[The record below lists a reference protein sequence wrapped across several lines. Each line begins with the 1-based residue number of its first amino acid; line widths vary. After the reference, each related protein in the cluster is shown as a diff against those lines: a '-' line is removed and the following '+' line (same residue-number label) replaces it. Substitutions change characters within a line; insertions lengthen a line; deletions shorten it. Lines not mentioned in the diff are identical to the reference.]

1 MKALAVKNPF
11 ENAFAAG
18 ALALLALLAQA
29 PARAQLIQGV
39 TEVTP
44 YTFLQGGRVAG
55 PATEI
60 VEATLQ
66 RAGLDDYR
74 IGMYPWARAYDL
86 ALKEPNVLIYLIA
99 RTPTREAQF
108 KWVGEF
114 MRIEY
119 FFYKL
124 RARTDVAVNQPDD
137 ARAHVIGVTRD
148 DVRHQHLQAKGYTK
162 LVVSGQNSDNF
173 SKLLNGQVQ
182 LLVLPENDAVVLCQ
196 DAHFSCDGLQRLAPL
211 DSLST
216 PLYMAFSVA
225 TPDATVD
232 RARRAFET
240 VKAEGGLRKM
250 AATRR

>member
-1 MKALAVKNPF
+1 MKGLAMKKPF
-11 ENAFAAG
+11 ENNLVAG

-29 PARAQLIQGV
+29 PARAQIIQGV

-44 YTFLQGGRVAG
+44 YSFLQGGRVGG

-74 IGMYPWARAYDL
+74 IGIYPWARAYDL

-99 RTPTREAQF
+99 RTPAREAQF

-114 MRIEY
+114 MRIDY

-124 RARTDVAVNQPDD
+124 RSRTEVTLNQPDD
-137 ARAHVIGVTRD
+137 ARAYVIGVTRD

-182 LLVLPENDAVVLCQ
+182 LLVLPENDAAVLCQ
-196 DAHFSCDGLQRLAPL
+196 EAQFNCDGLQKLALL
-211 DSLST
+211 DSLATS
-216 PLYMAFSVA
+216 LYMAFSVA

-240 VKAEGGLRKM
+240 LKAEGALRKM
-250 AATRR
+250 AAGRR